1 MQVTCEATWR
11 WQGLLQLSPRNHYK
25 TITHV
30 HHVTVPEKVV
40 VPAPPPRE
48 INHIVHVPVHATRMH
63 V

>member
-1 MQVTCEATWR
+1 MQQAYQVA
-11 WQGLLQLSPRNHYK
+11 QGLLQLSPRNHYK

-48 INHIVHVPVHATRMH
+48 INHIVHVPVHATRRH